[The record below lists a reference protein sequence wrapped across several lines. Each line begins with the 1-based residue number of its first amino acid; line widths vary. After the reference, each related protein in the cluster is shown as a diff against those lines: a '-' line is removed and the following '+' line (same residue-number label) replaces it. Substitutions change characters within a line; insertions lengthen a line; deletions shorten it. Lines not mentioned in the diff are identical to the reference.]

1 MADVF
6 SPSKRSEVMSRIR
19 STGSRPEQRLYE
31 AVRAVLGH
39 RWRIDRNVSGM
50 PGRPDIVI
58 PNLNLAIFLDGCF
71 FHLCPKHGR
80 IPDSNR
86 DYWEPK
92 LLGNVRRDARSRR
105 ALRRMGFAVWRFW
118 EHDFASLS
126 STERSVAVLAS
137 RFGRAVHEQ

>member
-1 MADVF
+1 
-6 SPSKRSEVMSRIR
+6 
-19 STGSRPEQRLYE
+19 
-31 AVRAVLGH
+31 
-39 RWRIDRNVSGM
+39 M